1 MCYTTRSMKQFAALS
16 LLLVCPTFAAL
27 TKEQKILDFTV
38 LAQTFATNYGPYH
51 WKIRAI
57 NFDSMNLKPW
67 LAKVDAT
74 KDDLEF
80 LDLLVDYVASLQDG
94 HVSLSFPASFVA
106 TLGFSTDIYDGKVL
120 IDSISR
126 RQQPLSRFPAV
137 IGDELVSMDGVP
149 VNQLL
154 DRFAKYKMTGNPR
167 ATRRQAAG
175 LLTIR
180 PQEIIPAA
188 ASVGDTVEVEV
199 RRAASGKLEKYTL
212 PWTKTGIPFTDLGSV
227 PIALTT
233 VKQDSRQ
240 SAFEEDSLPPYM
252 RPLAPLLNSRLP
264 RDPEGVLNFG
274 SDSPIYA
281 FPNGFRLRLAGGP
294 DFFASG
300 TYVFEGKTIGWIRIP
315 SFGPP
320 SEEEAIE
327 TFEREIAF
335 MQENTHGLVIDA
347 MRNPG
352 GSVAFNEALLQRLI
366 PNTFRTIGFEI
377 RATNS
382 WVQSFAAQLSLARL
396 FGVESWIL
404 QHFENNYKDV
414 LQANREGGNTGSIS
428 LNKTGSLILLPSPV
442 TYQKPLIVLVDDF
455 SGSSADAFPAVIQDN
470 GRGKI
475 VGYRTMGLGGNVVEF
490 AGTVYSQVTVRL
502 TQSLMTRREP
512 VVTTD
517 LPTAPYV
524 ENIGVRPDIEL
535 DYMTRENLLNRG
547 ASFVNSFTRI
557 ILDQIGN

>member
-1 MCYTTRSMKQFAALS
+1 MKRFIAVF

-51 WKIRAI
+51 WKVRAF
-57 NFDSMNLKPW
+57 NVDALNLKPW
-67 LAKVDAT
+67 LAKVEAT

-80 LDLLVDYVASLQDG
+80 LDVLVDYVANLQDG

-106 TLGFSTDIYDGKVL
+106 TLGFSTDLYDGKVL

-137 IGDELVSMDGVP
+137 IGDEVVSMDGVP

-180 PQEIIPAA
+180 PQEVIPAA
-188 ASVGDTVEVEV
+188 ASLGDTVEVEV
-199 RRAASGKLEKYTL
+199 RRAASGTLEKYTL
-212 PWTKTGIPFTDLGSV
+212 PWTKTGIAFTDLGRV
-227 PIALTT
+227 PTALTT
-233 VKQDSRQ
+233 ARQDSRR
-240 SAFEEDSLPPYM
+240 SALEDDSLPLYM
-252 RPLAPLLNSRLP
+252 RPLAPLLNCRLP

-281 FPNGFRLRLAGGP
+281 FPTGFRLRLAGGP

-300 TYVFEGKTIGWIRIP
+300 TYVVEGKTIGWIRIP
-315 SFGPP
+315 SFSPT
-320 SEEEAIE
+320 SQEEAIE
-327 TFEREIAF
+327 TFEQEIAF
-335 MQENTHGLVIDA
+335 LQENTNGLVIDA

-366 PNTFRTIGFEI
+366 PNNFRTIGFEL

-382 WVQSFAAQLSLARL
+382 WVQSFAAQLSLARM
-396 FGVESWIL
+396 FGVEPWML
-404 QHFENNYKDV
+404 QNFENIYKDV

-428 LNKTGSLILLPSPV
+428 LNQTGSLILLPSPV
-442 TYQKPLIVLVDDF
+442 TYRKPLIVLVDDF

-490 AGTVYSQVTVRL
+490 AGTVYSQVTVRV

-547 ASFVNSFTRI
+547 TAFVNSFTRI

>member
-1 MCYTTRSMKQFAALS
+1 
-16 LLLVCPTFAAL
+16 
-27 TKEQKILDFTV
+27 
-38 LAQTFATNYGPYH
+38 
-51 WKIRAI
+51 
-57 NFDSMNLKPW
+57 
-67 LAKVDAT
+67 
-74 KDDLEF
+74 
-80 LDLLVDYVASLQDG
+80 
-94 HVSLSFPASFVA
+94 
-106 TLGFSTDIYDGKVL
+106 
-120 IDSISR
+120 
-126 RQQPLSRFPAV
+126 
-137 IGDELVSMDGVP
+137 
-149 VNQLL
+149 
-154 DRFAKYKMTGNPR
+154 
-167 ATRRQAAG
+167 
-175 LLTIR
+175 
-180 PQEIIPAA
+180 
-188 ASVGDTVEVEV
+188 
-199 RRAASGKLEKYTL
+199 
-212 PWTKTGIPFTDLGSV
+212 
-227 PIALTT
+227 
-233 VKQDSRQ
+233 
-240 SAFEEDSLPPYM
+240 
-252 RPLAPLLNSRLP
+252 
-264 RDPEGVLNFG
+264 VLNFG

-315 SFGPP
+315 SFAPP

>member
-1 MCYTTRSMKQFAALS
+1 MKRFIAVF
-16 LLLVCPTFAAL
+16 LLVVCPTFAAL
-27 TKEQKILDFTV
+27 SKEQKIFDFTV

-51 WKIRAI
+51 WKVRAL
-57 NFDSMNLKPW
+57 NVDALNLKPW
-67 LAKVDAT
+67 FAKVEAT

-80 LDLLVDYVASLQDG
+80 LDVLVDYVGVLQDG
-94 HVSLSFPASFVA
+94 HVSLSFPASFEA
-106 TLGFSTDIYDGKVL
+106 TLGFSTDLYDGKVL

-126 RQQPLSRFPAV
+126 EQQPRSRFPAV

-180 PQEIIPAA
+180 PQEVIPAA
-188 ASVGDTVEVEV
+188 ASLGDTVEVEV
-199 RRAASGKLEKYTL
+199 RRAASGTLEKYKL
-212 PWTKTGIPFTDLGSV
+212 PWTKIGIAFTDLGRV
-227 PIALTT
+227 PAALTT
-233 VKQDSRQ
+233 AKQDSRP
-240 SAFEEDSLPPYM
+240 SALEDDSLPPYM

-281 FPNGFRLRLAGGP
+281 FPTGFRLRLAGGP

-300 TYVFEGKTIGWIRIP
+300 TYVVEGKTIGWIRIP
-315 SFGPP
+315 SFEPP

-327 TFEREIAF
+327 NFEREIAF
-335 MQENTHGLVIDA
+335 LQENTNGLVIDV
-347 MRNPG
+347 MRTPG

-366 PNTFRTIGFEI
+366 PNTFRTIGFEL

-396 FGVESWIL
+396 FGVEPWVL
-404 QHFENNYKDV
+404 QHLENNYKDV

-428 LNKTGSLILLPSPV
+428 LNQTGSLILLPSPV
-442 TYQKPLIVLVDDF
+442 TYRKPLIVLVDDF

-490 AGTVYSQVTVRL
+490 AGTVYSQVTVRV

-535 DYMTRENLLNRG
+535 DYMTRENLLNQG
-547 ASFVNSFTRI
+547 TSFVNSFTRI

>member
-38 LAQTFATNYGPYH
+38 LAQTFATNYWPYH
-51 WKIRAI
+51 WKVRAI
-57 NFDSMNLKPW
+57 NVDAMNLKPW